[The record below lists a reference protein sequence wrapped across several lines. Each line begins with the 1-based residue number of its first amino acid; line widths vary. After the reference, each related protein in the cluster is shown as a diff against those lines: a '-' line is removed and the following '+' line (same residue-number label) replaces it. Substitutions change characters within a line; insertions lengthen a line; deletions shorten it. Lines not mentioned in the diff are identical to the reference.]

1 MAAFEYKALDS
12 KGKQQKG
19 VIEADTARHA
29 RGQLREQHLMPLE
42 LQPVNEK
49 EARSQRGGFN
59 LANLFKRRISVA
71 ELALITRQI
80 ATLVAAGL
88 PIEEALKA
96 VGQQSEK
103 DRLGSMI
110 MAVRSRV
117 VEGYSLADSMAEFP
131 HVFDDLFRAMVASG
145 EKSGHLEVVL
155 NRLADYTERRQQLKT
170 KLTQAMIYPIVLT
183 VVAIGVI
190 AVLLAAVV
198 PKVVGQFE
206 HMGQELPGTTQ
217 FLILASDFV
226 QHWGVLVVLLIFGC
240 MIVFQRMLTNPVM
253 RMKFDTALLQMPVI
267 GKVSKGLN
275 TARFARTLSILS
287 ASSVPL
293 LDGMRIASEV
303 LQNVKVRAAVDDAT
317 ARVREGTSLG
327 NALTNTKLFPAMMLY
342 MIASGEKSGQLENML
357 ERAADNQDRDFE
369 SNVNIALGVFEPM
382 LVVSMASVVLFIVM
396 AILQPILELNNLVTG

>member
-29 RGQLREQHLMPLE
+29 RSQLREQRLMPLE
-42 LQPVNEK
+42 LLPVNEK

-59 LANLFKRRISVA
+59 LANLFKKRISVA

-131 HVFDDLFRAMVASG
+131 HVFDDLYRAMVASG

-155 NRLADYTERRQQLKT
+155 NRLADYTERRQQLKS

-240 MIVFQRMLTNPVM
+240 MIMFQRMLTNPRI
-253 RMKFDTALLQMPVI
+253 RMKYDTALLQMPVI

-327 NALTNTKLFPAMMLY
+327 TALTNTKLFPAMMLY

-357 ERAADNQDRDFE
+357 ERAADNQDREFE

-396 AILQPILELNNLVTG
+396 AILQPILELNNLISG

>member
-19 VIEADTARHA
+19 VIEADSARHA
-29 RGQLREQHLMPLE
+29 RSQLREKRLMPIELE
-42 LQPVNEK
+42 QVAEK
-49 EARSQRGGFN
+49 EAKSSSGFSLGG
-59 LANLFKRRISVA
+59 LFKPSISVA

-80 ATLVAAGL
+80 ATLVASGL

-96 VGQQSEK
+96 VGQQAEK
-103 DRLGSMI
+103 ARLGSMI

-131 HVFDDLFRAMVASG
+131 HVFDDLYRAMVASG

-155 NRLADYTERRQQLKT
+155 NRLADYTERRQQLKA

-183 VVAIGVI
+183 LVAIGVI

-217 FLILASDFV
+217 FLIVASEFV
-226 QHWGVLVVLLIFGC
+226 QNYGLIVLGVIIGAIVIAKRLLK
-240 MIVFQRMLTNPVM
+240 NPSM
-253 RMKFDTALLQMPVI
+253 RMKYDTMLLGLPVI
-267 GKVSKGLN
+267 GKVSKSIN

-293 LDGMRIASEV
+293 LDGMRIASDV
-303 LQNVKVRAAVDDAT
+303 LQNVKVKDAVEGAT

-327 NALTNTKLFPAMMLY
+327 AALTNTKLFPAMMLY
-342 MIASGEKSGQLENML
+342 MIASGEKSGQLEDML
-357 ERAADNQDRDFE
+357 ERAADNQDREFE
-369 SNVNIALGVFEPM
+369 GNVNIAIGVFEPM
-382 LVVSMASVVLFIVM
+382 LVVSMAGIVLFIVM
-396 AILQPILELNNLVTG
+396 AILQPILELNNLIRG

>member
-1 MAAFEYKALDS
+1 MAAFEYKALD
-12 KGKQQKG
+12 KQGKQHKG

-29 RGQLREQHLMPLE
+29 RSQLREQQLMPLE
-42 LQPVNEK
+42 LSQVNEK
-49 EARSQRGGFN
+49 ESKAGKQGFS
-59 LANLFKRRISVA
+59 LFKRGIPVA
-71 ELALITRQI
+71 DLALITRQI

-117 VEGYSLADSMAEFP
+117 VEGYSLADSLAEFP
-131 HVFDDLFRAMVASG
+131 HIFDDLYRAMVASG

-155 NRLADYTERRQQLKT
+155 NRLADYTERRQQLKS
-170 KLTQAMIYPIVLT
+170 KLTQAMIYPVVLT
-183 VVAIGVI
+183 MVAIGVI
-190 AVLLAAVV
+190 GVLLAAVV

-226 QHWGVLVVLLIFGC
+226 QSYGLLVIGLIFLLAVGL
-240 MIVFQRMLTNPVM
+240 QRLLTLPAYRMQWDTMLLGTPV
-253 RMKFDTALLQMPVI
+253 V

-293 LDGMRIASEV
+293 LEGMRIASEV

-327 NALTNTKLFPAMMLY
+327 AALTQTKLFPAMMLY

-357 ERAADNQDRDFE
+357 ERAADNQDREFE
-369 SNVNIALGVFEPM
+369 ANVNIALGVFEPM
-382 LVVSMASVVLFIVM
+382 LVVSMAAVVLFIVM
-396 AILQPILELNNLVTG
+396 AILQPILELNNLISG

>member
-29 RGQLREQHLMPLE
+29 RSQLREQRLMPLE
-42 LQPVNEK
+42 LQPVSEK

-131 HVFDDLFRAMVASG
+131 HVFDDLYRAMVASG

-155 NRLADYTERRQQLKT
+155 NRLADYTERRQQLKS

-226 QHWGVLVVLLIFGC
+226 QHWGVVVVLLIFAA
-240 MIVFQRMLTNPVM
+240 MVMFQRLLTNPIM
-253 RMKFDTALLQMPVI
+253 RMKYDTALLQMPVI

-303 LQNVKVRAAVDDAT
+303 LQNVKVRAAVDEAT

-327 NALTNTKLFPAMMLY
+327 TALTNTKLFPAMMLY

-357 ERAADNQDRDFE
+357 ERAADNQDREFE

-396 AILQPILELNNLVTG
+396 AILQPILELNNLISG

>member
-29 RGQLREQHLMPLE
+29 RSQLREQRLMPLE
-42 LQPVNEK
+42 LQPVSEK
-49 EARSQRGGFN
+49 EARSQSGGFS
-59 LANLFKRRISVA
+59 LANLFKKRISVA

-103 DRLGSMI
+103 ARLGSMI

-131 HVFDDLFRAMVASG
+131 HVFDDLYRAMVASG

-155 NRLADYTERRQQLKT
+155 NRLADYTERRQQLKS

-226 QHWGVLVVLLIFGC
+226 QHWGIVVVLILFGC
-240 MIVFQRMLTNPVM
+240 GILFQRMLSNPVM
-253 RMKFDTALLQMPVI
+253 RMKYDTALLQMPVI

-327 NALTNTKLFPAMMLY
+327 TALTNTKLFPAMMLY

-357 ERAADNQDRDFE
+357 ERAADNQDREFE

-396 AILQPILELNNLVTG
+396 AILQPILELNNLISG

>member
-1 MAAFEYKALDS
+1 MAAFEYKALDK

-19 VIEADTARHA
+19 VIEADSARHA
-29 RGQLREQHLMPLE
+29 RSQLREQRLMPIE
-42 LQPVNEK
+42 IQQVADK
-49 EARSQRGGFN
+49 EARAQSGGFSFG
-59 LANLFKRRISVA
+59 NLFKKRISVA

-103 DRLGSMI
+103 ARLGNMI

-131 HVFDDLFRAMVASG
+131 HVFDDLYRAMVASG

-155 NRLADYTERRQQLKT
+155 NRLADYTERRQQLKS
-170 KLTQAMIYPIVLT
+170 KLTQAMIYPAVLT
-183 VVAIGVI
+183 TVAVGVI

-226 QHWGVLVVLLIFGC
+226 QNYGVVLIGVLVALIVILKRVL
-240 MIVFQRMLTNPVM
+240 MNPSM
-253 RMKFDTALLQMPVI
+253 RMKFDTLLLKLPVV
-267 GKVSKGLN
+267 GKVSKSIN

-287 ASSVPL
+287 ASAVPL

-303 LQNVKVRAAVDDAT
+303 LLNVKVRAAVDDAT

-327 NALTNTKLFPAMMLY
+327 TALTNTKLFPAMMLY
-342 MIASGEKSGQLENML
+342 MIASGEKSGQLEDML
-357 ERAADNQDRDFE
+357 ERAADNQDREFE
-369 SNVNIALGVFEPM
+369 SNVNIAIGVFEPL
-382 LVVSMASVVLFIVM
+382 LVVSMAGVVLFIVM
-396 AILQPILELNNLVTG
+396 AILQPILELNNLVSG

>member
-1 MAAFEYKALDS
+1 MAAFEYKALD
-12 KGKQQKG
+12 KQGKQQKG

-29 RGQLREQHLMPLE
+29 RSQLRELQLMPLE
-42 LQPVNEK
+42 LSQVNEK
-49 EARSQRGGFN
+49 ESKAAGQGFS
-59 LANLFKRRISVA
+59 LFKRGIPVA
-71 ELALITRQI
+71 DLALITRQI

-96 VGQQSEK
+96 VGQQAEK
-103 DRLGSMI
+103 NRLGSMI

-117 VEGYSLADSMAEFP
+117 VEGYSLADSLAEFP
-131 HVFDDLFRAMVASG
+131 HIFDDLYRAMVASG

-155 NRLADYTERRQQLKT
+155 NRLADYTERRQQLKS
-170 KLTQAMIYPIVLT
+170 KLTQAMIYPVVLT
-183 VVAIGVI
+183 LVAIGVI
-190 AVLLAAVV
+190 GVLLAAVV

-226 QHWGVLVVLLIFGC
+226 QSYGLLVIGLVVLLSIGL
-240 MIVFQRMLTNPVM
+240 QRLLTKPLY
-253 RMKFDTALLQMPVI
+253 RMKWDTLLLSTPVV

-327 NALTNTKLFPAMMLY
+327 AALTQTKLFPAMMLY

-357 ERAADNQDRDFE
+357 ERAADNQDREFE
-369 SNVNIALGVFEPM
+369 ANVNIALGVFEPM
-382 LVVSMASVVLFIVM
+382 LVVSMAAVVLFIVM
-396 AILQPILELNNLVTG
+396 AILQPILELNNLISG

>member
-1 MAAFEYKALDS
+1 MAAFEYKALNQA
-12 KGKQQKG
+12 GKQVKG
-19 VIEADTARHA
+19 VIEADTARLA
-29 RGQLREQHLMPLE
+29 RSQLREQKLMPLDIA
-42 LQPVNEK
+42 PVTEK
-49 EARSQRGGFN
+49 EAKASSGSW
-59 LANLFKRRISVA
+59 LARRKKISVA

-88 PIEEALKA
+88 PVEEALKA
-96 VGQQSEK
+96 VGQQCEK
-103 DRLGSMI
+103 DRLASMV

-131 HVFDDLFRAMVASG
+131 HVFDDLYRAMVASG
-145 EKSGHLEVVL
+145 EKSGHLEIVL

-183 VVAIGVI
+183 TVAIGVI

-217 FLILASDFV
+217 FLIAVSDFV
-226 QHWGVLVVLLIFGC
+226 QHYGLFVLGAIVLLALL
-240 MIVFQRMLTNPVM
+240 FQKMLTKPAFKLKYHKLLLRLPV
-253 RMKFDTALLQMPVI
+253 V

-275 TARFARTLSILS
+275 TSRFARTLSILS

-303 LQNVKVRAAVDDAT
+303 LLNVRVRQAVEEAT

-327 NALTNTKLFPAMMLY
+327 AALTNTKLFPPMMLY
-342 MIASGEKSGQLENML
+342 MIASGEKSGELEQML
-357 ERAADNQDRDFE
+357 ERAADNQDREFE
-369 SNVNIALGVFEPM
+369 SNVNIALGVFEPL
-382 LVVSMASVVLFIVM
+382 LVVSMAGIVLFIVL
-396 AILQPILELNNLVTG
+396 AILQPILALNNMISG